1 MWRCRVPGNLRAF
14 VGRYPAQHRQDT
26 NVLPSLGRRWL
37 ADYPAPRD
45 GVNWAGLGFSL
56 TTRETRMIMATCGE
70 GQTWERVW
78 VEPYGPLSLE
88 PSATI
93 INYGQGLFEGIKA
106 FRTATGRIVIFRPQK
121 NARRLADGAR
131 RFLMPPIPSPL
142 FMEACS
148 LAVKE
153 NAEWVPPCGEG
164 ALYIRPVL
172 FGSGADLGVKPSNEY
187 TFCIYVAPVG
197 QYFGPDSKGARM
209 HLCSDTNRAAPA
221 GVGHIKCVG
230 NYAQCFAAQRDAKSE
245 GFSDIIY
252 LDCSGTY
259 IEEAAASNFFCID
272 NDNVVHTP
280 KLGMILPGVTRDTII
295 QLVRQMG
302 EDVQLRVGQVSAETA
317 LGAKEVFL
325 SGTGAGIIPVE
336 NISTD
341 EESYDFPCPGPV
353 TSRLQK
359 ALKDAQEERVADTN
373 GWLFD
378 PWTDTYQS
386 IDSVLEPA

>member
-1 MWRCRVPGNLRAF
+1 MQT
-14 VGRYPAQHRQDT
+14 AQ
-26 NVLPSLGRRWL
+26 

-45 GVNWAGLGFSL
+45 GVNWASHGFTL
-56 TTRETRMIMATCGE
+56 TTKETRMVMATCAAGKS
-70 GQTWERVW
+70 WERVW
-78 VEPYGPLSLE
+78 AEPYGPLSLE

-93 INYGQGLFEGIKA
+93 INYGQGLFEGVKA
-106 FRTATGRIVIFRPQK
+106 FRTTAGRIVIFRPQR
-121 NARRLADGAR
+121 NARRMADGAR
-131 RFLMPPIPSPL
+131 RLCMPPLPTQL

-148 LAVKE
+148 LAVRE

-164 ALYIRPVL
+164 ALYLRPVL
-172 FGSGADLGVKPSNEY
+172 FGSGADLGVKPSSEY

-197 QYFGPDSKGARM
+197 QYFGPGSAGARM

-230 NYAQCFAAQRDAKSE
+230 NYAQCFAAQREAKSE

-252 LDCSGTY
+252 LDCSGKY

-272 NDNVVHTP
+272 KDNVVHTP
-280 KLGMILPGVTRDTII
+280 KLGTILPGVTRDTVM

-336 NISTD
+336 HISTN
-341 EESYDFPCPGPV
+341 EESFDFPCPGPV
-353 TSRLQK
+353 TARLQK
-359 ALKDAQEERVADTN
+359 ALFDAQEERVPDTN

-386 IDSVLEPA
+386 VDSIMEPA